1 LGDIVKPVIAALA
14 FLGTI
19 ACATSG
25 SGVDPRLEYTYN
37 SSLTGVIVVPDATA
51 SSDVCRNISVVAT
64 VGDTQVGRTAIRQS
78 NGRCSYQIDN
88 LPSDKELTVKVQPAT
103 DLKCQ
108 DGSQMAFVSDDQATL
123 KLEPSQGKLKDF
135 RAQCGTT
142 RS

>member
-1 LGDIVKPVIAALA
+1 MKPVIAALA

-37 SSLTGVIVVPDATA
+37 SSLTGVIVVPDASA
-51 SSDVCRNISVVAT
+51 SSDVCKNLDVVAT
-64 VGDTQVGRTAIRQS
+64 VGDTQVGRSAIRS
-78 NGRCSYQIDN
+78 SKGRCSYQIDN
-88 LPSDKELTVKVQPAT
+88 LPSDKDLSVKVQPSS

-108 DGSQMAFVSDDQATL
+108 DGSPMAFVSDDQAPL
-123 KLEPSQGKLKDF
+123 KLEPSQGKLHDF

>member
-1 LGDIVKPVIAALA
+1 VKPVIAALA

-25 SGVDPRLEYTYN
+25 SGVDPRLEYSYN
-37 SSLTGVIVVPDATA
+37 SSVTGVIVVPDASA
-51 SSDVCRNISVVAT
+51 SSDVCRNLSVVAT
-64 VGDTQVGRTAIRQS
+64 AVKTKVGRTAIRAS

-103 DLKCQ
+103 NLKCQ
-108 DGSQMAFVSDDQATL
+108 DGSEMAFVSDEQAPL

-135 RAQCGTT
+135 RAQCGPT

>member
-1 LGDIVKPVIAALA
+1 MKPVIAVLA

-25 SGVDPRLEYTYN
+25 SGVDPRLEYSYN
-37 SSLTGVIVVPDATA
+37 SSVTGVIVVPDASA
-51 SSDVCRNISVVAT
+51 SNDVCGNLAVVAT
-64 VGDTQVGRTAIRQS
+64 VGDTRVGRSAIRPS
-78 NGRCSYQIDN
+78 KGRCSYQIDN
-88 LPSDKELTVKVQPAT
+88 LPSDKDVTVTVQPAS

-108 DGSQMAFVSDDQATL
+108 DGSQMAFVSDDQGPL
-123 KLEPSQGKLKDF
+123 KLEPSQGKLHDF

>member
-1 LGDIVKPVIAALA
+1 VKPVIAALA

-37 SSLTGVIVVPDATA
+37 SSVNGVIVVPDASA
-51 SSDVCRNISVVAT
+51 SSEVCNNLLAVAT
-64 VGDTQVGRTAIRQS
+64 VGDTQVGRAVLRHS
-78 NGRCSYQIDN
+78 KDRCSYQIDN
-88 LPSDKELTVKVQPAT
+88 LPAHKDVTVKIQPAA

-108 DGSQMAFVSDDQATL
+108 DGSQMAFVSDDQGPL
-123 KLEPSQGKLKDF
+123 KLEPSQGKLHDF

>member
-1 LGDIVKPVIAALA
+1 MKPVIAALA

-25 SGVDPRLEYTYN
+25 SGIDPRLEYSYN
-37 SSLTGVIVVPDATA
+37 SSVTGVIVVPDANA
-51 SSDVCRNISVVAT
+51 SNDVCSNLAVVAT
-64 VGDTQVGRTAIRQS
+64 VGDTQVGRSAIRPS
-78 NGRCSYQIDN
+78 KGRCSYQIDN
-88 LPSDKELTVKVQPAT
+88 LPSDKDVTVKVQPAN

-108 DGSQMAFVSDDQATL
+108 DGSQMAFVSDDQGPL
-123 KLEPSQGKLKDF
+123 KLEPSQGKLHDF

>member
-1 LGDIVKPVIAALA
+1 MKPVIAAFA

-37 SSLTGVIVVPDATA
+37 SSVTGVIVVPDASA
-51 SSDVCRNISVVAT
+51 SSDVCRNLAVVAT
-64 VGDTQVGRTAIRQS
+64 VGDTQVGRSAIRS
-78 NGRCSYQIDN
+78 SKGRCSYQIDN
-88 LPSDKELTVKVQPAT
+88 LPSDKDLTVKVQPAS

-108 DGSQMAFVSDDQATL
+108 DGSQMAFVSDDQAPL
-123 KLEPSQGKLKDF
+123 KLEPSQGKLHDF

>member
-1 LGDIVKPVIAALA
+1 MKPVIAALA

-37 SSLTGVIVVPDATA
+37 SSVTGVIVVPDANG
-51 SSDVCRNISVVAT
+51 DVCKSLSVVAT
-64 VGDTQVGRTAIRQS
+64 AGDTQVGRSAIRPS

-88 LPSDKELTVKVQPAT
+88 LPSDKDLTVKVQPTA

-108 DGSQMAFVSDDQATL
+108 DGSPMAFVSDDQATV
-123 KLEPSQGKLKDF
+123 KIEPAQGKLKDF

>member
-1 LGDIVKPVIAALA
+1 MKPVIAALA

-25 SGVDPRLEYTYN
+25 SGVDPRLEYSYN
-37 SSLTGVIVVPDATA
+37 SSVTGVIVVPDASA
-51 SSDVCRNISVVAT
+51 SNDVCSNLAVVAT
-64 VGDTQVGRTAIRQS
+64 VGDTQVGRSAIRPS
-78 NGRCSYQIDN
+78 KGRCSYQIDN

-103 DLKCQ
+103 NLKCQ
-108 DGSQMAFVSDDQATL
+108 DGSEMAFVSDEQAPL

-135 RAQCGTT
+135 RAQCGPT

>member
-1 LGDIVKPVIAALA
+1 MKPHIAALA

-37 SSLTGVIVVPDATA
+37 SSVNGVIVVPDASA
-51 SSDVCRNISVVAT
+51 SSEVCNNLTAVAT
-64 VGDTQVGRTAIRQS
+64 VGDTQVGRSAIRQS
-78 NGRCSYQIDN
+78 KGRCSYQIDN
-88 LPSDKELTVKVQPAT
+88 LPADKDLTVKVQPAT
-103 DLKCQ
+103 DLRCK
-108 DGSQMAFVSDDQATL
+108 DGSQMAFVSDDQGPL
-123 KLEPSQGKLKDF
+123 KLEPSQGKLHDF